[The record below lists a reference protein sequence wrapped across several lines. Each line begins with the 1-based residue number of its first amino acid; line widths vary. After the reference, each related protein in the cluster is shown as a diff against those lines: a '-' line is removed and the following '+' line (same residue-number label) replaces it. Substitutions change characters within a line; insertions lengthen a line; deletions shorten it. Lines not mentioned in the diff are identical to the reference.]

1 MRPVAAAVLA
11 AGAVLLPAVPASAA
25 SGADQDFVI
34 EDPRITES
42 SGLAA
47 SKRHPGVYWTHNDSD
62 DGAFLYAVDSR
73 TGKTVATVTM
83 TGVGEPRDVEAI
95 SLGPD
100 GNLYVGDI
108 GDNLGGTW
116 DHVWIYRLPE
126 PAELRDQTVAA
137 TQFTV
142 QYEDGP
148 RDAEALMVHPKTGRV
163 YLASKKQSGGRL
175 YAGPE
180 KLSAQGVNVFRP
192 TGADVDWVTDGAFS
206 PDGSELVLRSYL
218 GAKAYDWKGDGSLGE
233 PRRLSAPLLGQSESV
248 TYTADG
254 TGLMYGAEGTRSRVV
269 RVDVEKRDGEGD
281 GGKEP
286 EGTKSP
292 GAGDADGAGGGG
304 EADGG
309 DGKPTGTVR
318 PGRGRRCGAGVA
330 RAAQGAARG
339 EVAAPPVT
347 SRRGGRPPGPRRPA
361 TRRSRPKAKW
371 SKPGPK
377 VSSEREAIRG

>member
-1 MRPVAAAVLA
+1 MSRRTRIARRRPVAAAVLA
-11 AGAVLLPAVPASAA
+11 AGAVLLPVVPASAA

-47 SKRHPGVYWTHNDSD
+47 SRKHPGVYWTHNDSD
-62 DGAFLYAVDSR
+62 DGAYLYAVDSR

-148 RDAEALMVHPKTGRV
+148 RDAEALMVHPKTGRA

-175 YAGPE
+175 YAGPA

-192 TGADVDWVTDGAFS
+192 TGAEVDWVTDGAFS

-254 TGLMYGAEGTRSRVV
+254 TGLMYGAEGVRSRVV
-269 RVDVEKRDGEGD
+269 RVDVEKRDDGEGKAPED
-281 GGKEP
+281 GAE
-286 EGTKSP
+286 SP
-292 GAGDADGAGGGG
+292 DGSASDRPGQGRADGEEETPGS
-304 EADGG
+304 
-309 DGKPTGTVR
+309 TVGLVAVGAVVLAWLGLR
-318 PGRGRRCGAGVA
+318 KGRRGA
-330 RAAQGAARG
+330 
-339 EVAAPPVT
+339 
-347 SRRGGRPPGPRRPA
+347 
-361 TRRSRPKAKW
+361 K
-371 SKPGPK
+371 
-377 VSSEREAIRG
+377 

>member
-1 MRPVAAAVLA
+1 MSRRTRTARRRPVAAAVLA

-47 SKRHPGVYWTHNDSD
+47 SRRHPGVYWTHNDSD

-292 GAGDADGAGGGG
+292 GAGAGDADGAGGGG

-309 DGKPTGTVR
+309 DGKPTGTAGLVVVGAVVLVWLGLR
-318 PGRGRRCGAGVA
+318 KGRRGA
-330 RAAQGAARG
+330 
-339 EVAAPPVT
+339 
-347 SRRGGRPPGPRRPA
+347 
-361 TRRSRPKAKW
+361 K
-371 SKPGPK
+371 
-377 VSSEREAIRG
+377 